1 MTEKFW
7 YVYKR
12 WGGAPSYKHASYDE
26 AVREA
31 ERLVDDVGGEY
42 EILEGVAVVR
52 AAPKY
57 VVEKLSATSG
67 SIAYEQDPDEIDPI
81 PF

>member
-1 MTEKFW
+1 MTAKFW

-57 VVEKLSATSG
+57 VVESCPYPVPIVG
-67 SIAYEQDPDEIDPI
+67 SPIGNDDDHI

>member
-31 ERLVDDVGGEY
+31 GRLVDDVGGEY
-42 EILEGVAVVR
+42 EILEGVAIVKP
-52 AAPKY
+52 APKC
-57 VVEKLSATSG
+57 VVEPLPYPVPH
-67 SIAYEQDPDEIDPI
+67 IAPRNDDDEV

>member
-1 MTEKFW
+1 MTAKFW

-31 ERLVDDVGGEY
+31 GRLVDDVGGEY

-57 VVEKLSATSG
+57 VVETLTNSVH
-67 SIAYEQDPDEIDPI
+67 IMDEQDPDTGI

>member
-12 WGGAPSYKHASYDE
+12 WGGAPSYKHASYNE

-57 VVEKLSATSG
+57 VVETLLNSVH
-67 SIAYEQDPDEIDPI
+67 IMDEQDPDTGI